1 MAKSLAGRAFQLYAR
16 CLARAPYK
24 TQAATTAALWAA
36 GDMLSQK
43 IEGKQ
48 VFSKQMDWRR
58 TMATALYGGACIGPF
73 GHFWYLN
80 LDKVARMYYKAGSA
94 SFITF
99 KVVAD
104 TAIFG
109 PLHIAAFFSYM
120 VLFEGGGWQVRVWG
134 SATPDIF
141 TLLVH
146 RTSVPSC
153 ARTFGPRLLLRW
165 PYGQH
170 FRCASYAKS
179 CIFE

>member
-1 MAKSLAGRAFQLYAR
+1 MAKSLAGQAFQLYAR

-24 TQAATTAALWAA
+24 TQAATTAALWAV

-48 VFSKQMDWRR
+48 LFGKQPMDWRR

-80 LDKVARMYYKAGSA
+80 LDKVARMYYRAGSA

-99 KVVAD
+99 KVAAD

-120 VLFEGGGWQVRVWG
+120 VVYEGGGWQVMLWRDMTHSNVL
-134 SATPDIF
+134 SSYKPLCA
-141 TLLVH
+141 
-146 RTSVPSC
+146 RCRKSVQSC
-153 ARTFGPRLLLRW
+153 AKIFGQRW
-165 PYGQH
+165 RQ
-170 FRCASYAKS
+170 R
-179 CIFE
+179 

>member
-1 MAKSLAGRAFQLYAR
+1 MAKTLAGRAFQLYAR

-36 GDMLSQK
+36 GDMLSQR
-43 IEGKQ
+43 IEGKH
-48 VFSKQMDWRR
+48 VFGKQQMDWRR
-58 TMATALYGGACIGPF
+58 TMATALYGGACIGMRTHVRLKCAPHSVPTGPF

-80 LDKVARMYYKAGSA
+80 LDKVARMYYKVGTP

-120 VLFEGGGWQVRVWG
+120 VVFEGGGWQV
-134 SATPDIF
+134 
-141 TLLVH
+141 
-146 RTSVPSC
+146 
-153 ARTFGPRLLLRW
+153 FG
-165 PYGQH
+165 
-170 FRCASYAKS
+170 
-179 CIFE
+179 